1 MLKFSDLE
9 AKWEAKLRLVP
20 ATCTQRR
27 AHNLL
32 IRACE
37 KKNHACMHGY
47 TPRPRLLSLFM
58 LHVICRSRGAKA
70 LENGTEGGELTEEE
84 RDELTGSGR
93 GIFMLIF
100 LTVVREG
107 VETAVF
113 IGGVGAS
120 NWRSLPLPAFV
131 GIILGL
137 LVGFVIVRGGRRV
150 SNSNLKWFFYA
161 SSVFLFFVAAG
172 FTNYSA
178 DEIESIFADKAQ
190 KNGDLIIGEP
200 LWDLRYCCHE
210 TQNGFFAIFR
220 YMPPL
225 ACVYME
231 CSVNNVPCVAKLAS
245 FCASRTFSHTLHQR
259 RLILLLAHHDAK

>member
-1 MLKFSDLE
+1 VCDFS
-9 AKWEAKLRLVP
+9 
-20 ATCTQRR
+20 
-27 AHNLL
+27 
-32 IRACE
+32 
-37 KKNHACMHGY
+37 
-47 TPRPRLLSLFM
+47 
-58 LHVICRSRGAKA
+58 RSRGAKA
-70 LENGTEGGELTEEE
+70 LENGTGGDAELTQEE

-93 GIFMLIF
+93 SIFTLIF
-100 LTVVREG
+100 VTVVREG

-137 LVGFVIVRGGRRV
+137 LVGFLIVRGGRRV

-161 SSVFLFFVAAG
+161 SAVFLFFVAAG

-178 DEIESIFADKAQ
+178 DEIESIFADNSQ
-190 KNGDLIIGEP
+190 KNGDLIVGEP

-220 YMPPL
+220 CIPVARVFRAMCMRLLYWAWEAIVFQKKPL
-225 ACVYME
+225 DCVIYLLINTSLSLFL
-231 CSVNNVPCVAKLAS
+231 SVLTHLRPSVYAPAYSLSIGPVWRLFKLLTPTLL
-245 FCASRTFSHTLHQR
+245 FRGNCPYPFYRWFRLRFFLSHQSH
-259 RLILLLAHHDAK
+259 K